1 MTAAGTGAPPDELEA
16 RPSGRPRSAEADEA
30 ILRAA
35 LELCAEQGFE
45 SATVEAVAARA
56 GVGKATVYR
65 RYPNRVGLAVAAAT
79 EVCTCFEADADT
91 GSVEEDLR
99 LIARSM
105 VDTINVATTR
115 RMLAEIMAAAARNP
129 ELQAAYSQFVSARR
143 AVAIRAIERGVAR
156 GELRPDT
163 DAELLADLVGSP
175 LFHRGVGRGEH
186 LEPAYA
192 DRVVRAAVR
201 AFRSD

>member
-1 MTAAGTGAPPDELEA
+1 MTTPVVGAAPEALEG
-16 RPSGRPRSAEADEA
+16 RPCGRPRSAEADES

-65 RYPNRVGLAVAAAT
+65 RYPNRIGLAVAAAT
-79 EVCTCFEADADT
+79 QVCSCFEDEVDT

-105 VDTINVATTR
+105 VKTINVPTTR

-129 ELQAAYSQFVSARR
+129 ELRAAYRRFVAARR
-143 AVAIRAIERGVAR
+143 AVAIRAIERGVER
-156 GELRPDT
+156 GELRADT
-163 DAELLADLVGSP
+163 DAELLADLVASP
-175 LFHRGVGRGEH
+175 LFHRGVGWGDR
-186 LEPAYA
+186 LEPSYA
-192 DRVVRAAVR
+192 DRLVHAAVR
-201 AFRSD
+201 AFRAD